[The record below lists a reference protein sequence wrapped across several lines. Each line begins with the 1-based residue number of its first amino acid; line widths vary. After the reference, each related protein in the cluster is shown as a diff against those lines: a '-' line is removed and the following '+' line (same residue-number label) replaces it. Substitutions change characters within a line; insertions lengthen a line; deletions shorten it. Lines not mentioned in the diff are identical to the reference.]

1 MREGVRPGEGTSP
14 WLSERFGCHLIRH
27 GDVRE
32 AAVERGGIRQTQRR
46 IEELQRE
53 LEVWRE
59 KLAFD
64 PNARALYRFK
74 EGNATWRA
82 VVFSGASWW
91 NSPRRRRW
99 PLRISLNRLVRCEGT
114 APWGGEWWPCNRC
127 PSPRRPTGCTLAG
140 KWNHSTGSGASPAS
154 AGAGPQ
160 TDSGTRVYDFA
171 VQYWMCFVR
180 TAAWRNLVRYQEPR
194 PTQNAPL
201 SKTAAIP
208 L

>member
-1 MREGVRPGEGTSP
+1 
-14 WLSERFGCHLIRH
+14 LSERFGCHLIRH

-74 EGNATWRA
+74 EGKCYVEGRRIQRGELVELT
-82 VVFSGASWW
+82 ASQALA
-91 NSPRRRRW
+91 